1 MQSAL
6 AEIYD
11 LAATPDVAQF
21 LMTDRA
27 SVERFE
33 GTRDSEEQLLVAQE
47 EDGIALAL
55 YIDAAVLERLARRDP
70 FAALTADNL
79 GDYLTVAE
87 GVSHFVYVAWNAGFD
102 KPVTL
107 LELELQAEVDKYVLG
122 AWLLREQGS
131 GRFPRELHRAL
142 FERAR
147 IDPDGG
153 GGPRAA
159 VPRGPRVM
167 RKGFA
172 GASRPAW
179 RAARAA
185 PRGICWRSYAASIDG
200 AMRARCGTSNATPDC
215 GEAPRNHSTSTST
228 SSPAPCGPPAHV
240 SA

>member
-1 MQSAL
+1 MYATLASMQSAL

-147 IDPDGG
+147 IDATAAAG
-153 GGPRAA
+153 RARLYHA
-159 VPRGPRVM
+159 
-167 RKGFA
+167 
-172 GASRPAW
+172 ASRYAE
-179 RAARAA
+179 RFCR
-185 PRGICWRSYAASIDG
+185 RVAASLARGTRG
-200 AMRARCGTSNATPDC
+200 ATRDLLAELRRFYRWGNARKVRHIERYA
-215 GEAPRNHSTSTST
+215 
-228 SSPAPCGPPAHV
+228 
-240 SA
+240 